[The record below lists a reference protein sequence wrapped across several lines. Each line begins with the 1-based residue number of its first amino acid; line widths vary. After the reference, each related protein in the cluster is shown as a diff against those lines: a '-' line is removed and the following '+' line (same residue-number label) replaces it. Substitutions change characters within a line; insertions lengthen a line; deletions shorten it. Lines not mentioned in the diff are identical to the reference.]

1 MVRSGRG
8 GAKDAD
14 TAAEAVSQIVLS
26 ALGVVSMM
34 SLLLVDP
41 HAHGWEKDVVQL
53 VSVGL
58 PTAVAMLWPVLSIQ
72 YWTNLGP
79 LCGVSDEMS
88 LMSPAWGAALAIV
101 YHCVWH
107 RNFPP
112 IFLLSLSAH
121 AAFHAELF
129 TSWCTSLFDWV
140 VAAAI
145 HEEN

>member
-1 MVRSGRG
+1 MVQPRVR
-8 GAKDAD
+8 DAD
-14 TAAEAVSQIVLS
+14 TAAEAVSQIVIS
-26 ALGVVSMM
+26 ALGIVSMM

-41 HAHGWEKDVVQL
+41 HAHGWEKDIVQL

-58 PTAVAMLWPVLSIQ
+58 PTAVAILWPVLSIV
-72 YWTNLGP
+72 YWTNLCP

-88 LMSPAWGAALAIV
+88 LMSPALSAALAIV
-101 YHCVWH
+101 YHCVCH

-121 AAFHAELF
+121 AAFHVELF

-140 VAAAI
+140 VAAATQRG
-145 HEEN
+145 N